1 MDADA
6 RPVSMSDLQRPDIP
20 ELSEPPLG
28 RPKLKRL
35 RLGLI
40 LLGLSLL
47 ALVSTAFGMMMA
59 VASDLPDLQNRQ
71 EFGKSQNS
79 LLTDVHGRY
88 LATLAQQGR
97 IIIPTRDIARVMQQ
111 AIIAIEDK
119 RFYQNEG
126 VDLRGTG
133 RALWQDVISG
143 RAAQGGS
150 TITQQFVKNATEAQN
165 KRTVFEKVR
174 EAALAYHLTRKWS
187 KKKILTEYLNSIY
200 FGNGAY
206 GIEAAARTYFGRDVD
221 HEGCGKPKRRCAS
234 ELKPEEAALLA
245 GMVASPTAF
254 DPVAHPRAARSR
266 RNIVLANM
274 LEQGYLTG
282 DEYALARAEAPPPRD
297 RISPPQVQAA
307 TRSSAYFTT
316 WVRQQV
322 VERYGARKALEGGLR
337 VQTTLDLGL
346 QRAAATAVKKWL
358 GDPPQGP
365 QAALV
370 AIDNDSGEIRA
381 MVGGTDYTQVPF
393 NLATQGRRQP
403 GSAFKPFV
411 LATALRRGISP
422 SSTWASKKIV
432 FDVPGSSE
440 KFTVNNYE
448 DNYSGVS
455 TLARATTFSDNSV
468 YAQVGI
474 KTGTNRI
481 AGTAERM
488 GIRTPVSTNYAMTLG
503 GLKNGVTPVDL
514 AHAYETF
521 ATGGLRVTGSLGAST
536 KGPVG
541 IRKIE
546 MRDSGKVQARNKRIT
561 KRILPQNVADT
572 TTSMLESVVKVGTG
586 KVASLGEARVWGKT
600 GTTENYGDAWFVG
613 ATDKLTIAVWV
624 GYPKRLRPMLTEYRG
639 QPVAGGTFPAQI
651 WHDFA
656 LAAIQADQERLKREC
671 ASEKQKLEDK
681 AEPDVPPAPP
691 PAICVRAGVA
701 PDPTKVTAPP
711 AAAQEDAA
719 PEEQTSTT
727 PNDGDDRAQPGPAP
741 SAQDTPG
748 PAPDPAPG
756 PAPAPATPPA
766 STPQPGQDGAEPS
779 GGVTPSP

>member
-1 MDADA
+1 MRDFE
-6 RPVSMSDLQRPDIP
+6 RSDTPA
-20 ELSEPPLG
+20 LSAPPLG

-59 VASDLPDLQNRQ
+59 VASDLPDLENRK

-97 IIIPTRDIARVMQQ
+97 IIIPTRDISRVMQQ

-119 RFYQNEG
+119 RFYQNDG

-133 RALWQDVISG
+133 RALWEDITSG
-143 RAAQGGS
+143 SAAQGGS
-150 TITQQFVKNATEAQN
+150 TITQQFVKNATEAQSR
-165 KRTVFEKVR
+165 RTVFEKVR

-221 HEGCGKPKRRCAS
+221 HEGCGKPERRCAS

-245 GMVASPTAF
+245 GIVASPTAF
-254 DPVAHPRAARSR
+254 DPVAHPKAARRR
-266 RNIVLANM
+266 RNIVLQNM
-274 LEQGYLTG
+274 FEQGYLTR

-307 TRSSAYFTT
+307 TKSSAYFTT
-316 WVRQQV
+316 WVGQQV
-322 VERYGARKALEGGLR
+322 VERYGAREALEGGLR

-346 QRAAATAVKKWL
+346 QSAADAAVKNWL

-381 MVGGTDYTQVPF
+381 MVGGTNYTQVPF
-393 NLATQGRRQP
+393 NLATQGHRQP

-422 SSTWASKKIV
+422 SSTWASKKTV
-432 FDVPGSSE
+432 FDVPGSIE
-440 KFTVNNYE
+440 KFTVNNYD
-448 DNYSGVS
+448 DNYSGTS

-474 KTGTNRI
+474 KTGTKRI

-488 GIRTPVSTNYAMTLG
+488 GIRTPVSTNYAITLG
-503 GLKNGVTPVDL
+503 GLKNGVTPLDL

-521 ATGGLRVTGSLGAST
+521 ATGGLRVTGSLGSSP

-546 MRDSGKVQARNKRIT
+546 MRDSRKVKARNKRIT
-561 KRILPQNVADT
+561 KRILPQDVADT
-572 TTSMLESVVKVGTG
+572 TTKILESVVKVGTG
-586 KVASLGEARVWGKT
+586 KAASLGEVRAWGKT

-613 ATDKLTIAVWV
+613 ATEKLTIAVWV
-624 GYPKRLRPMLTEYRG
+624 GYPKGLKPMLTEYRG
-639 QPVAGGTFPAQI
+639 KPVAGGTFPAQI
-651 WHDFA
+651 WQDFA
-656 LAAIQADQERLKREC
+656 LAAIEADQQRLEREC
-671 ASEKQKLEDK
+671 ETEKQKLKEK
-681 AEPDVPPAPP
+681 AEPDAPPAPA
-691 PAICVRAGVA
+691 PAVCVRAGVA
-701 PDPTKVTAPP
+701 PDPTKVVAPP
-711 AAAQEDAA
+711 TDA
-719 PEEQTSTT
+719 QTSTKPSEETRAT
-727 PNDGDDRAQPGPAP
+727 PQPGDDRNETAPATGTGGAGDAPDTPAAPAP
-741 SAQDTPG
+741 QAAPQG
-748 PAPDPAPG
+748 APAPQDPAPG
-756 PAPAPATPPA
+756 QGGT
-766 STPQPGQDGAEPS
+766 QPS
-779 GGVTPSP
+779 GGVAPTP